1 MSTRRIAAALAVL
14 GLVACGAEKD
24 ATSSVP
30 YPALSN
36 PLGATPVE
44 SVTEPRRAART
55 KEEGEQRSN

>member
-1 MSTRRIAAALAVL
+1 MSTRRLAAVLAVF
-14 GLVACGAEKD
+14 GLVACGAERD

-44 SVTEPRRAART
+44 AVTEPRRAART
-55 KEEGEQRSN
+55 KEEGEQRTN

>member
-1 MSTRRIAAALAVL
+1 MSTRRLAAVLAVL
-14 GLVACGAEKD
+14 GLVACGAESD

-44 SVTEPRRAART
+44 AVSEPRRAART
-55 KEEGEQRSN
+55 KEEGGQRTN